1 MKGVFTL
8 IITINQPANST
19 GILKKS
25 LIQFMKLRNIPE
37 LLLDP
42 LLRSL
47 TPESASDND
56 KVWLVVVV
64 LVELLCAESGRF
76 PGDFSFGG
84 GGTKHDTHTDKYTD
98 RGTFQRL

>member
-1 MKGVFTL
+1 MKIG
-8 IITINQPANST
+8 
-19 GILKKS
+19 
-25 LIQFMKLRNIPE
+25 NIPE

-64 LVELLCAESGRF
+64 LVELLCAESGLF
-76 PGDFSFGG
+76 PGDFSFDAISLARLGASHNARFRAG
-84 GGTKHDTHTDKYTD
+84 FGVVTNG
-98 RGTFQRL
+98 RG